1 MPKQGSAWS
10 QVETREVGEAGPGA
24 CLLSVVRRA
33 DYPPLGW
40 LIDASAEATAFCG
53 DGVDTFGYGLVE
65 GCWPGD
71 FGESAFLGC
80 PSFFGSGAVYRDGRL
95 WYCPPGQN
103 IDALYVLLHRGRVL
117 ISNSMFLLY
126 AESGAPLD
134 DGFDY
139 TTRLN
144 SLLYGIDDYQK
155 LIYESPTTKLYRI
168 IYDDFTIE
176 GETIRIE
183 RKKDTADF
191 ADYAGYRGY
200 LSGTVAA
207 LVGNAADPRR
217 RRRHH
222 LLAACSSGYDSSAC
236 MVLAAEHGCR
246 RAITLRTGRGGDID
260 SGCPVAE
267 ALGLEC
273 VERERP
279 ERPTGSFETEIAFL
293 MSGMSGGDYPI
304 AAFADLLEDAVLFTG
319 YNGDNAWSL
328 NASPDRSMRR
338 GENTGCSTAEY
349 RLQAGFFHVPVPF
362 IGALR
367 KPEIIAISR
376 SAEMAPYRIGG
387 SYDRPIAR
395 RLLEEAGVPR
405 RLFGQKK
412 RAMALVFS
420 WGPGYLSDTAR
431 TRFEGFLKSK
441 RKLWRINV
449 QLQAFLAANLAFKV
463 LRKVR
468 TKVGLTKVP
477 SEPLFKFMMHRF
489 MNFERSNYANLL
501 FLWAMREALMMRQG
515 VGSFGQTNTGA
526 GGPRSGRVEG
536 VAL

>member
-1 MPKQGSAWS
+1 MRGGRGRTW
-10 QVETREVGEAGPGA
+10 GPPPFGRPP
-24 CLLSVVRRA
+24 RRLPAARLA
-33 DYPPLGW
+33 DRRL
-40 LIDASAEATAFCG
+40 AEATAFCG

-155 LIYESPTTKLYRI
+155 LIYKSPATKLYRI

-183 RKKDTADF
+183 RKRTRPTSRTTLGTAATCPARWPPSSATPPTRDGGG
-191 ADYAGYRGY
+191 ATTSWPRARAG
-200 LSGTVAA
+200 TT
-207 LVGNAADPRR
+207 
-217 RRRHH
+217 
-222 LLAACSSGYDSSAC
+222 SSAC

-246 RAITLRTGRGGDID
+246 RAITLRTGRGGDIN

-468 TKVGLTKVP
+468 TKVGLVKVP
-477 SEPLFKFMMHRF
+477 SEPLF
-489 MNFERSNYANLL
+489 S
-501 FLWAMREALMMRQG
+501 
-515 VGSFGQTNTGA
+515 S
-526 GGPRSGRVEG
+526 
-536 VAL
+536 